1 MLRRLIPR
9 KNEIDEHDQ
18 PTEPIPHPVILP
30 APPSVNYDPTVPV
43 DDTLPIP
50 PGQTFSPPQKRSWW
64 KKKPSLYSP
73 PANVYPYLPPPSGN
87 TAYKPRPQ
95 KYKPIPQM
103 EPEDQPVRRSR
114 RRRRSGIPALVGFF
128 FVVAQLLLLAS
139 FVLRILPLSDNPW
152 WLTLI
157 EACDDALIQ
166 PLLLIQPVSSFL
178 QQLNLSSTFVTEIYT
193 LLAILVYGILARIVV
208 SILKMIW
215 R

>member
-30 APPSVNYDPTVPV
+30 APPPVNYDPTVPV

-50 PGQTFSPPQKRSWW
+50 PSVGQTFSPPQKRRWW
-64 KKKPSLYSP
+64 QKKPSLYSP
-73 PANVYPYLPPPSGN
+73 PENVYPYLPPAPPSSGN
-87 TAYKPRPQ
+87 AAYKP
-95 KYKPIPQM
+95 ISQM

-114 RRRRSGIPALVGFF
+114 RRRRSGIPALMGFF

-152 WLTLI
+152 WLILI

-178 QQLNLSSTFVTEIYT
+178 QQLNLSTTFVTEIYT
-193 LLAILVYGILARIVV
+193 LLAILVYGVLARVV
-208 SILKMIW
+208 VGILKVIW
-215 R
+215 RSR